1 MTSQAHQLASAFWPG
16 DLAMILRW
24 RDLGLGQ
31 QHEPV
36 GVPNALVT
44 MDPGPLGELARQSR
58 VPIAATT
65 ANLSDI
71 ANTDTAGPAI
81 TTAEVQRFVAE
92 AGIDAAYCV
101 NGGISP
107 LAHHLTVVDCTATEA
122 KLVRSGVVY
131 ERAISPAVAPQPAW
145 WHGSVA
151 SRSNGRRRVIDDRI
165 IAPIASRR
173 KELVVRLQRRWC
185 ELCDQRAR
193 EVEVH
198 QIPKLADLPKRGAS
212 AGVGTD
218 HGKTA
223 TQDARGLQAVPRHHP
238 RPATNTTPHAIVT
251 GEPDARTT
259 TARPV
264 RAGGH
269 WKRSR
274 TFAETSPVAYRCSEV
289 APSVRVSGW
298 SGPNTSR

>member
-92 AGIDAAYCV
+92 AGIDAAYQA
-101 NGGISP
+101 GS
-107 LAHHLTVVDCTATEA
+107 
-122 KLVRSGVVY
+122 
-131 ERAISPAVAPQPAW
+131 
-145 WHGSVA
+145 WH
-151 SRSNGRRRVIDDRI
+151 
-165 IAPIASRR
+165 
-173 KELVVRLQRRWC
+173 
-185 ELCDQRAR
+185 
-193 EVEVH
+193 
-198 QIPKLADLPKRGAS
+198 
-212 AGVGTD
+212 
-218 HGKTA
+218 
-223 TQDARGLQAVPRHHP
+223 
-238 RPATNTTPHAIVT
+238 RP
-251 GEPDARTT
+251 
-259 TARPV
+259 
-264 RAGGH
+264 
-269 WKRSR
+269 
-274 TFAETSPVAYRCSEV
+274 
-289 APSVRVSGW
+289 
-298 SGPNTSR
+298 